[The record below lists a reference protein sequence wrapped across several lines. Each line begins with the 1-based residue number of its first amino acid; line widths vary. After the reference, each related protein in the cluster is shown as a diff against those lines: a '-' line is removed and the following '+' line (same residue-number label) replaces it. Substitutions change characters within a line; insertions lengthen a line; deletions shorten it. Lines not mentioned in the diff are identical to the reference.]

1 MLPLGSFLVGLGPTN
16 PLSYLFIFPEG
27 VKAIPAQELTV
38 GDTNKTKL
46 SWWLDSVTIGQPTK
60 NDGSSSKQL
69 LPRECRERG
78 MVYGAPMTGVFKY
91 AINDG
96 DQHRLER

>member
-1 MLPLGSFLVGLGPTN
+1 M
-16 PLSYLFIFPEG
+16 PLSFVEG

-38 GDTNKTKL
+38 GDANKTKL
-46 SWWLDSVTIGQPTK
+46 TWWLDSVTIGQPTK

-91 AINDG
+91 AINEG